1 MYPLNTT
8 IDDSSPLITYEGT
21 WNANSPTDPGLH
33 DFNGTAI
40 YIYGGRRSNYG
51 KFIISLDG
59 EESSGSAFNPSVSG
73 TSELLFHKEGMK
85 QGWHTV
91 VITNNGTGAQS
102 GLDIDF
108 VSSSFSL
115 TEVNSLPVHTFKKKF
130 NQPPDAMRCRQ
141 DASLRLKKTDLPSL
155 DHLDIR
161 YHNQLV
167 VRNGRF
173 HIHLH
178 IRLSISIPFSS
189 RELFLSTKQPTIT
202 YKDEMSQFDWLPH
215 GAWSKDENS
224 GGKKTSMVGAYV
236 QFNFESHPLLPPLP
250 SFSPFSLYVPPR
262 SHPAGQAVS
271 LQGLVGP
278 DCTNSYNV
286 TLDDSPP
293 RTFDASNRISISTT
307 LYYADNLGPGNHT
320 VKICNL
326 GGTGSKT
333 RTVSDDEEIPQ
344 VRTRARSHFSR
355 RSRTPSKYYHGMKRR
370 QTSESGVQQQ
380 IFGITQAQVW
390 RGNSDVTVSST
401 TPSIPSPTGT
411 DAPSSTG
418 SLSTGAIVGIATG
431 GVVFMAL
438 ILLIL
443 LLSRRNKTLWIRLQR
458 GYMVQSQSEPHSP
471 TAREGK
477 YDPVSSTP
485 LIRSQG
491 PAPGPDS
498 GLTFFRFPRRKK
510 RPTLDPY
517 PFPDNDESSGSG
529 NTLSGARGTTAI
541 DHARD
546 SQTNAFTHKRERSGS
561 GLYKPYTG
569 FGRSRHHHGQ
579 GNMSQG
585 QMNISSMEEYNPS
598 GQGRGRLSLSLPL
611 PGEDPA
617 GIDLGE
623 VTVTPATAERST
635 PLRTDTAFTAST
647 LVAEDGSEDMALE
660 DKPLKV
666 RITHNPP
673 SLSSSAANS
682 DSELP
687 LQTQTSR
694 RNTTTRSTTTPRT
707 PKSSSALL
715 SGNSHLRFS
724 RTSYPSRFSHSRPSR
739 RTTRSSS
746 PSRTGLLHPDSEVQ
760 SDFEEDYDD
769 TADFYARDASGILG
783 SHISPTSIYSVARTQ
798 SSARTLARIRVVD
811 DRTEYEDEEADPSI
825 PPLPMT
831 PPWLSALNRNGTRNL
846 TASPASFTR
855 GGGGS
860 VADAAGEVDQMLHH
874 QILGSNPDPNRQTT
888 NDSLPPPAYT
898 SRTPTIDLPPPPPP
912 PPLGIFPPTA

>member
-33 DFNGTAI
+33 EYYQSTSTDSWTPSSNASCSFNGTAI

-59 EESSGSAFNPSVSG
+59 EESSGSAFNPSVLG

-108 VSSSFSL
+108 ITWTSDIITNSSSA
-115 TEVNSLPVHTFKKKF
+115 TV
-130 NQPPDAMRCRQ
+130 
-141 DASLRLKKTDLPSL
+141 AST
-155 DHLDIR
+155 
-161 YHNQLV
+161 
-167 VRNGRF
+167 
-173 HIHLH
+173 
-178 IRLSISIPFSS
+178 SISTSVSPSASPSRAENFSS
-189 RELFLSTKQPTIT
+189 PQSSQVNHGNKHHNNTFPPAIT

-236 QFNFESHPLLPPLP
+236 QFNFEVRPFFLASPSSPLP

-320 VKICNL
+320 VKIYNL

-623 VTVTPATAERST
+623 VTVTPATAGRST

-673 SLSSSAANS
+673 SLNSSAANS

-855 GGGGS
+855 GGGGGS

-888 NDSLPPPAYT
+888 SDSLPPPAYT